1 MTPGRAVVAPDAD
14 HGGRVHQAARLLG
27 CEPADLLDL
36 SASLNPFA
44 PPVESVVVE
53 AVATLRHYPD
63 AAPATHR
70 LAAAIGAPV
79 ERVVLTN
86 GAAEAIALVAGVM
99 PVGDVVEPEFSLYRR
114 HLRAVRPGGAR
125 WRSNPS
131 NPLGCLAGRSEHA
144 TVWDE
149 SFYPLATGVWSRG
162 DDGWRIGSLT
172 KLWACPGLRLGF
184 VVAPDAT
191 AADHLRATQPEW
203 SVNSLALAAV
213 GPMLD
218 RTDLAGWSQAIAAAR
233 SDLVSVLAQYGLDV
247 RATDANWVLVDDV
260 PSGLVDGLFANRVL
274 VRDCANF
281 GLPGTVRIAVPNGDD
296 LARLDRALAALPGRG
311 A

>member
-1 MTPGRAVVAPDAD
+1 
-14 HGGRVHQAARLLG
+14 
-27 CEPADLLDL
+27 
-36 SASLNPFA
+36 
-44 PPVESVVVE
+44 
-53 AVATLRHYPD
+53 
-63 AAPATHR
+63 
-70 LAAAIGAPV
+70 
-79 ERVVLTN
+79 
-86 GAAEAIALVAGVM
+86 
-99 PVGDVVEPEFSLYRR
+99 
-114 HLRAVRPGGAR
+114 
-125 WRSNPS
+125 
-131 NPLGCLAGRSEHA
+131 
-144 TVWDE
+144 
-149 SFYPLATGVWSRG
+149 
-162 DDGWRIGSLT
+162 
-172 KLWACPGLRLGF
+172 
-184 VVAPDAT
+184 
-191 AADHLRATQPEW
+191 
-203 SVNSLALAAV
+203 VNSLALAAV